1 MKNILSCVKT
11 FLQFFQVLNTFLEF
25 MFITT
30 YSIVSEIRGEMKY
43 FPRIFSFLSQNWS
56 IVQPAGYRWSKESLP
71 PRGEGPWRQRV
82 NQSINQSVYS
92 GKFASKLFDNVWFYD
107 RRADIFIKFC
117 FYQIFQDVKPAQH
130 LPSILVSFPG
140 MRVNAVRVEF
150 DILGI
155 LNTNL
160 SFPLRR
166 ALG

>member
-1 MKNILSCVKT
+1 
-11 FLQFFQVLNTFLEF
+11 

-30 YSIVSEIRGEMKY
+30 YSVVSEIRGEMKY
-43 FPRIFSFLSQNWS
+43 FPGIFSFLSQNWS
-56 IVQPAGYRWSKESLP
+56 IVQPAGYRRKSDRAISLSSCNP
-71 PRGEGPWRQRV
+71 VPMPFFHYRGGRAMAPTG
-82 NQSINQSVYS
+82 QSINQLVYS
-92 GKFASKLFDNVWFYD
+92 GKFASMLFDNVWFYH

-150 DILGI
+150 DILVI
-155 LNTNL
+155 MNTDL
-160 SFPLRR
+160 CFPLRR

>member
-1 MKNILSCVKT
+1 
-11 FLQFFQVLNTFLEF
+11 

-30 YSIVSEIRGEMKY
+30 YSVVSEIRGEMKY

-56 IVQPAGYRWSKESLP
+56 IVQPAGYRWNKESLIEQLVYHLVIP
-71 PRGEGPWRQRV
+71 CRCRSSTTGGEGPWRQRG

-92 GKFASKLFDNVWFYD
+92 GKFASMLFDNVWFYH

-140 MRVNAVRVEF
+140 MRVNVVRVEF
-150 DILGI
+150 DILDI

-160 SFPLRR
+160 CFPLRR

>member
-1 MKNILSCVKT
+1 
-11 FLQFFQVLNTFLEF
+11 

-30 YSIVSEIRGEMKY
+30 YSVVSEIRGEMKY
-43 FPRIFSFLSQNWS
+43 FPGIFSFLSQNWS
-56 IVQPAGYRWSKESLP
+56 IVQPAGYRRKSDRAISLSSCNP
-71 PRGEGPWRQRV
+71 VPMPFFHYGGKGHGANGSI

-92 GKFASKLFDNVWFYD
+92 GKFASMLFDNVWFYH

-140 MRVNAVRVEF
+140 MRVNAVSVEF

-160 SFPLRR
+160 CFPLRR